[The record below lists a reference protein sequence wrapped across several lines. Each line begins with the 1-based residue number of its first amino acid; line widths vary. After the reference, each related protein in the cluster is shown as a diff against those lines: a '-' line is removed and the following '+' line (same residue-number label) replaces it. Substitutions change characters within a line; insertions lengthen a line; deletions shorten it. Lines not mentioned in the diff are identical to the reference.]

1 MPQKRVRLLVSVS
14 YLVEIPLQ
22 TFQALCPKTV
32 QGSTA
37 EERLE
42 YHLGK
47 GYTSMGEIYQD
58 TRHPDTRMQAL
69 HEIDVEL
76 SEENLLTHSV
86 KMVAEVG
93 GEGES

>member
-1 MPQKRVRLLVSVS
+1 MPHKRVRLLISVN
-14 YLVEIPLQ
+14 YLVEIPLE

-58 TRHPDTRMQAL
+58 VRNPDTRMQAL

-76 SEENLLTHSV
+76 NEENMLTHSV
-86 KMVAEVG
+86 KFVAELG
-93 GEGES
+93 GES